1 MEAYNMHNFINT
13 EIESQPHETTFNL
26 HICEAN
32 EFDVNLTKSTTL
44 SFIVT
49 KRNIKI
55 ITRKWINSRQ
65 ESMIGKS
72 YIIPTQAF
80 HYLLPIIC
88 ENEEEM
94 IIQVQSFGTSG
105 ELLLNERLLIN
116 KNNRKNSTKITS
128 FFEALNEN
136 IIQTLRTFQIQCM

>member
-13 EIESQPHETTFNL
+13 NIESHQDETIFNL

-32 EFDVNLTKSTTL
+32 EFDVSLTKSTTL

-49 KRNIKI
+49 QKNIKI
-55 ITRKWINSRQ
+55 VTKKWINSNQ

-80 HYLLPIIC
+80 HYLLPIIS
-88 ENEEEM
+88 ENENEM
-94 IIQVQSFGTSG
+94 IVQMQSFGTNG
-105 ELLLNERLLIN
+105 ELLLNERLLID
-116 KNNRKNSTKITS
+116 KNNRNNNAKITT
-128 FFEALNEN
+128 FFETLNEN
-136 IIQTLRTFQIQCM
+136 IHQTLRRFQIYCM